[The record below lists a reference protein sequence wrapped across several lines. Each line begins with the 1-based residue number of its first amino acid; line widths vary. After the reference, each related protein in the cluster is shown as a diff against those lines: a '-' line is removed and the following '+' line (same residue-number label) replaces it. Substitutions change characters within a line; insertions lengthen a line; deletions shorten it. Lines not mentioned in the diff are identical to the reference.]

1 MPQIKVHN
9 PGFLTTVQDMGRYG
23 YSHFGISA
31 SGAADPVSFHIGN
44 FLVGNDKNAAALE
57 MTLTGGEFEFET
69 DTIISVT
76 GSDFHPQIEG
86 ENVPLWTTVEI
97 KGGQKL
103 KFASTTGGARCYL
116 CVRRGI
122 DVPKIFGSSS
132 THLLT
137 GIGGFKG
144 QQLKKNDILFYADQ
158 KSEVDF
164 YELKDEV
171 IRELSEKKFVRVTEA
186 PQTDHFSKETLDI
199 FSSAPYIVTE
209 ETNRMGLRLAGKELK
224 RINND
229 DIITEGVSLGA
240 IQVSHDGQP
249 IILFVEHQT
258 TGGYPKIA
266 NVISADIH
274 KVGQLR
280 PRDEVRFLFLSIDEA
295 HRQRLYLESLIS
307 KDSFVKI

>member
-1 MPQIKVHN
+1 MSQIKIHN
-9 PGFLTTVQDMGRYG
+9 PGFLTTVQDAGRYG

-31 SGAADPVSFHIGN
+31 SGAADAVSLHVGN
-44 FLVGNDKNAAALE
+44 LLVGNDKNAAALE
-57 MTLTGGEFEFET
+57 MTLIGGEFEFET

-116 CVRRGI
+116 CVRGGI
-122 DVPKIFGSSS
+122 DVPKVFGSSS

-137 GIGGFKG
+137 GIGGFNG
-144 QQLKKNDILFYADQ
+144 RRLKKDDILFYADQ
-158 KSEVDF
+158 KGEIDF
-164 YELKDEV
+164 YELSDE
-171 IRELSEKKFVRVTEA
+171 IIKELSERKFIRVTEA
-186 PQTDHFSKETLDI
+186 PQTDHFLKETLDI
-199 FSSAPYIVTE
+199 FSSTPYIVTE
-209 ETNRMGLRLAGKELK
+209 ETNRMGLRLSGKELK

-280 PRDEVRFLFLSIDEA
+280 PRDQVRFLFLSLDEA
-295 HRQRLYLESLIS
+295 HKQRIYLESLVS
-307 KDSFVKI
+307 KDSFIKV